1 MGELPMGV
9 TVFEGDTTNFKK
21 IRVKKEVAEYGWV
34 KSLPAPLERDE
45 EVFVVPDQE
54 GVDPRF
60 VKVVH
65 SEWKSVSTFHKNHF
79 VWENSL
85 DI

>member
-9 TVFEGDTTNFKK
+9 TIFEGDTTNFKK
-21 IRVKKEVAEYGWV
+21 VRVKKEVSEYGWV

-45 EVFVVPDQE
+45 EVFVDSDQG

-60 VKVVH
+60 VRVIH
-65 SEWKSVSTFHKNHF
+65 SEWKSRSIFHKAHF
-79 VWENSL
+79 IWE
-85 DI
+85 